1 MDKKEAVVRRL
12 RWGIAILLVGLWI
25 WLSALGVPYIS
36 FSRNWPLLLVAL
48 GVYIIV
54 RRLRRG
60 RRERRR
66 SARVIIADVESG
78 RLDVDRAVDEMKG
91 RK

>member
-1 MDKKEAVVRRL
+1 MRRL

-48 GVYIIV
+48 GVYVIV
-54 RRLRRG
+54 RKLVRSRR
-60 RRERRR
+60 RHRR
-66 SARVIIADVESG
+66 SARVIIADIESG
-78 RLDVDRAVDEMKG
+78 RLDVDRAVEEMKG

>member
-1 MDKKEAVVRRL
+1 MRRL
-12 RWGIAILLVGLWI
+12 RWGIALLVIGLWI

-54 RRLRRG
+54 RKLVRSRR
-60 RRERRR
+60 RRRR
-66 SARVIIADVESG
+66 SARVIIADIESG
-78 RLDVDRAVDEMKG
+78 RLDVDRAVEEMKG